1 MEKIELFNYKKLKE
15 NIDCLIE
22 GVVDDYD
29 SIKQLSN
36 EEKQKMQNEFDE
48 LLNEIE
54 IIIHYE
60 IDNDSELA
68 AAVVT
73 IYEKYIEAIK
83 KSFSR

>member
-54 IIIHYE
+54 IIVHYE

-68 AAVVT
+68 AAVAT
-73 IYEKYIEAIK
+73 IYEKYIKAIK